1 MKLIHLL
8 LTCLIALILLTG
20 CWDRSE
26 INDIAFVVATGVDKG
41 KKNKFLYSVQIPLP
55 SSMGGA
61 GSSGGGGGTSGEG
74 PFLVAQGNGGN
85 ERQGI
90 EEIQTKL
97 SRRIY
102 LGHRRV
108 HIIGDSLAKEGI
120 KKSLNAI
127 FTQPRSRIS
136 TFLLISKGE
145 AVKLLKTQPRMEQYS
160 GEGMREMSKNS
171 INMTAREA
179 LQDLSREGKDMV
191 IPIVNS
197 AGTTKDDK
205 NKKEVQMESFAVFK
219 DDKLAFSS
227 NTNESEGILWLFEKM
242 QKKSASFPVAKDEE
256 ISVQIFENQTEPSF
270 KIVDGKP
277 TFLLT
282 VRAAGVLFENEP
294 NYRIEDPKTYR
305 LIISK
310 MESQIK
316 GQIQAILNH
325 AHSQGID
332 VFGFG
337 WYLFKNNHQE
347 WEHNWKNDWQKNLP
361 NLKVTVKVDA
371 DIQRTTNIG
380 IIEKE

>member
-1 MKLIHLL
+1 MNVIRLMLI
-8 LTCLIALILLTG
+8 CIISVILLTG

-41 KKNKFLYSVQIPLP
+41 AKNKYLYSVQIPLP

-74 PFLVAQGNGGN
+74 PYLVAQGTGGN

-108 HIIGDSLAKEGI
+108 HIIGESLAKAGI
-120 KKSLNAI
+120 SKSLNAI

-136 TFLLISKGE
+136 TFLLISNGD

-171 INMTAREA
+171 LNMTARDA
-179 LQDLSREGKDMV
+179 LQDLYREGKDMI
-191 IPIVNS
+191 IPVVNP
-197 AGTTKDDK
+197 AGTTKTDK
-205 NKKEVQMESFAVFK
+205 TKKEVQMESFAVFK
-219 DDKLAFSS
+219 EDKLAFT
-227 NTNESEGILWLFEKM
+227 TNKDESAGILWLFEKM
-242 QKKSASFPVAKDEE
+242 QKKSSSFPVAKNEE
-256 ISVQIFENQTEPSF
+256 LSVQIFEQQTEPKL

-277 TFLLT
+277 TFVLT
-282 VRAAGVLFENEP
+282 VRAAGVLYENEP

-305 LIISK
+305 FIISK
-310 MESQIK
+310 MENEIK
-316 GQIQAILNH
+316 EEILAVLKH
-325 AHSQGID
+325 AHSQGVD
-332 VFGFG
+332 VYGFG
-337 WYLFKNNHQE
+337 WYLFKNKHQE
-347 WEHNWKNDWQKNLP
+347 WEQNWKNNWRSTLP
-361 NLKVTVKVDA
+361 NLKVSVVVDA

-380 IIEKE
+380 INEKE

>member
-1 MKLIHLL
+1 MKVIRLMLI
-8 LTCLIALILLTG
+8 CIISVILLTG

-41 KKNKFLYSVQIPLP
+41 AKNKFLYSVQIPLP

-74 PFLVAQGNGGN
+74 PYLVAQGTGGN

-108 HIIGDSLAKEGI
+108 HIIGQSLAKAGI
-120 KKSLNAI
+120 SKSLNAI

-136 TFLLISKGE
+136 TFLLISNGD
-145 AVKLLKTQPRMEQYS
+145 AVKLLKAQPRMEQYS

-171 INMTAREA
+171 LNMTARDA
-179 LQDLSREGKDMV
+179 LQDLYREGKDMI
-191 IPIVNS
+191 IPVVNTAS
-197 AGTTKDDK
+197 TTKTDK
-205 NKKEVQMESFAVFK
+205 SKKEVQMDSFAVFK
-219 DDKLAFSS
+219 EDKLAFS
-227 NTNESEGILWLFEKM
+227 TNKDESAGILWLFEKM
-242 QKKSASFPVAKDEE
+242 QKKSSSFPVAKNEE
-256 ISVQIFENQTEPSF
+256 LSVQIFEQQTEPKL

-277 TFLLT
+277 TFVLT
-282 VRAAGVLFENEP
+282 VRTAGVLYENEA

-310 MESQIK
+310 MENEIK
-316 GQIQAILNH
+316 EEIQAVLKH
-325 AHSQGID
+325 AHSQGVD
-332 VFGFG
+332 VYGFG

-347 WEHNWKNDWQKNLP
+347 WEQNWKDNWRSTLP
-361 NLKVTVKVDA
+361 NLKVSVVVDA
-371 DIQRTTNIG
+371 DIQRTANIG
-380 IIEKE
+380 INEKE